1 MPGRG
6 SKRDILQKPKELAE
20 TYGCVTVCKDAATA
34 VAVPG
39 EETVYLNTVGNDGMA
54 TAGMGD
60 VLTGIIGGLLAQ
72 GMEAGKAAV
81 LGVYIHGLAGDKAAE
96 ENGRYALMAGDVIN
110 CLGDITRQ
118 DGCEGKNV

>member
-1 MPGRG
+1 
-6 SKRDILQKPKELAE
+6 
-20 TYGCVTVCKDAATA
+20 
-34 VAVPG
+34 
-39 EETVYLNTVGNDGMA
+39 MA

-96 ENGRYALMAGDVIN
+96 ENGRYCAMPVPVHFNHADYLRSF
-110 CLGDITRQ
+110 RQ
-118 DGCEGKNV
+118 LRLHAIHIGADCI